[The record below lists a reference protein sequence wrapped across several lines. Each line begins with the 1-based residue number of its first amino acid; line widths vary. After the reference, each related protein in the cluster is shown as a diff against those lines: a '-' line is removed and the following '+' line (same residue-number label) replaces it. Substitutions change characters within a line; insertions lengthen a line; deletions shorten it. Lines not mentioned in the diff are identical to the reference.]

1 MQDLWRLSATDI
13 AALIRSKKV
22 SAKEAAHGR
31 AGAARCGQ
39 PHDQRRGRS
48 SAGGGAGAGR
58 GRSMRRSRAARRS
71 VRWRACRS
79 PSRSISISRGSPP
92 PTASRLQRDVIAQS
106 NSPVIDNLRKAGAVI
121 LGRTNCPA
129 FSYRWFTTNL
139 IHGDTKNPRDPG
151 ITPGGSSGG
160 AGAAVAAGIGHIA
173 HGTDIAGSIRYPAY
187 ACGVHGLR
195 PTVGRIAAF
204 NAALPERT
212 IGPQISA
219 VSGPLA
225 RTIGDLRI
233 ALAAMSGKDVRDP
246 WWVPAPLEGPAMPK
260 RAALCLQPDGLE
272 TSAEV
277 KAAVADAGKRLER
290 AGWMVEE
297 VATPP
302 LREAADLQ
310 TKLWLGDGYE
320 AQLAAAER
328 EGDPGALACLRGNRA
343 KVFPFDAAAFSKAL
357 TRRATLTREWLQFF
371 ETYSVLLIPVSGEL
385 PFPDGLDMRDE
396 ASFARVWRAQLTQI
410 AIPFMG
416 LPALTVST
424 GLVGR
429 VPVGVQV
436 VSGRLPRG
444 SLLARGRGD
453 RGGRNAG
460 RADRSRPVVFEAK
473 EHDGW
478 HQRFHGKVACRRG
491 RIPEAVRGS
500 GAPDRQHRE
509 RLRVHAA
516 IQRPR
521 GAAPGT
527 LPARLFGA
535 RISLQP
541 VRRPGT
547 RRRQGD
553 RTVLRQQLCRHLS
566 DVRQDRRQRRQCASA
581 VSIFEERKIR
591 AARLVDQM
599 EFHQIPGRSFG
610 QGGGAACADRHAGR
624 SDKKEIEAL
633 L

>member
-1 MQDLWRLSATDI
+1 MQDLWRLSAADI
-13 AALIRSKKV
+13 AGLVKSKKI
-22 SAKEAAHGR
+22 SAKEAALAALARLDAVNPSINAVVDHRPQDVLAEAAAIDAAIMQGEELGPL
-31 AGAARCGQ
+31 AGV
-39 PHDQRRGRS
+39 PVTVKVNIDQEGF
-48 SAGGGAGAGR
+48 ATTNGLK
-58 GRSMRRSRAARRS
+58 
-71 VRWRACRS
+71 
-79 PSRSISISRGSPP
+79 
-92 PTASRLQRDVIAQS
+92 LQRDVIAQS

-129 FSYRWFTTNL
+129 FSYRWFTTNQ
-139 IHGDTKNPRDPG
+139 IHGDTKNPRDAS

-225 RTIGDLRI
+225 RTIGDIRI

-246 WWVPAPLEGPAMPK
+246 WWVPAPLEGPPMPR

-272 TSAEV
+272 TYAEV
-277 KAAVADAGKRLER
+277 KAAVAEAGKRLER
-290 AGWMVEE
+290 AGWVVEE
-297 VATPP
+297 IETTPP

-343 KVFPFDAAAFSKAL
+343 KVFPFDAAAFSHAL
-357 TRRATLTREWLQFF
+357 TRRATLTREWLQFL
-371 ETYSVLLIPVSGEL
+371 ETYPVLLMPVSGEL
-385 PFPDGLDMRDE
+385 PFPAGLDMRDD

-424 GLVGR
+424 GSVGK

-436 VSGRLPRG
+436 VAGRFREDLC
-444 SLLARGRGD
+444 LLAG
-453 RGGRNAG
+453 
-460 RADRSRPVVFEAK
+460 EA
-473 EHDGW
+473 
-478 HQRFHGKVACRRG
+478 
-491 RIPEAVRGS
+491 
-500 GAPDRQHRE
+500 
-509 RLRVHAA
+509 
-516 IQRPR
+516 
-521 GAAPGT
+521 
-527 LPARLFGA
+527 
-535 RISLQP
+535 
-541 VRRPGT
+541 
-547 RRRQGD
+547 
-553 RTVLRQQLCRHLS
+553 
-566 DVRQDRRQRRQCASA
+566 
-581 VSIFEERKIR
+581 
-591 AARLVDQM
+591 
-599 EFHQIPGRSFG
+599 
-610 QGGGAACADRHAGR
+610 
-624 SDKKEIEAL
+624 IEAGGTPPAPIDPVS
-633 L
+633 